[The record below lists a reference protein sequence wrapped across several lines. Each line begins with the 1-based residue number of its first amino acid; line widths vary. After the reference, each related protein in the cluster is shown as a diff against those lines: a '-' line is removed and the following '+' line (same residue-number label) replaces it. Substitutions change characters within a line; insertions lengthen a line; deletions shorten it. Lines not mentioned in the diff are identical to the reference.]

1 MKQKCYGNLDKRSDL
16 SSSQS
21 LGVSNYKL
29 KNQRVGFDL
38 FQKKK
43 KIQNDFLI
51 LMKQKCD
58 GNLDKSKKFGY
69 FSKFMSFFFRKKV

>member
-43 KIQNDFLI
+43 KNSKWFFNIDETKMWWKFR
-51 LMKQKCD
+51 QK
-58 GNLDKSKKFGY
+58 
-69 FSKFMSFFFRKKV
+69 